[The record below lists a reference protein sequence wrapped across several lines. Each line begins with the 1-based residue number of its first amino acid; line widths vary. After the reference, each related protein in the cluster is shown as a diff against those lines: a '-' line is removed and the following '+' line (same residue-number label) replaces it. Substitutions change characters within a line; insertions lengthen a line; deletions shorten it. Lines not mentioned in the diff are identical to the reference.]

1 MPSDDF
7 ENDWRICPLC
17 ERPIPPHLESR
28 HHLVPKLRGGKHGP
42 IAVLH
47 TICHSK
53 IHSVLS
59 ETELARNY
67 ATVEK
72 LRQHEEIARFVKWVR
87 KRPPEFRSRNR
98 APKD

>member
-1 MPSDDF
+1 MSNSD
-7 ENDWRICPLC
+7 DWRICPLC

-28 HHLVPKLRGGKHGP
+28 HHLIPKLRGGKHGP

-59 ETELARNY
+59 ETELARVYN
-67 ATVEK
+67 TVEK
-72 LRQHEEIARFVKWVR
+72 LRQHEEISRFVKWVR
-87 KRPPEFRSRNR
+87 KRPPEFKSRNR